1 MHGKYSQENGK
12 YSPIMTIADFQSKFK
27 CISEQVYA
35 TVWQDLKSNNNKD
48 RQRVVRSTQQQAH
61 YANATMQSE
70 KAKRTMIWWK
80 RRWGLQERSSK
91 IKSCIASQS
100 ATVLHGVTEDASFG
114 SGTLEEAWFWPHSVF
129 CSPKSRTSLITCRT
143 SKNPDH
149 GFNSCT

>member
-70 KAKRTMIWWK
+70 KAKRTMICVEEKMGTSGAQLENKELHSLSKCHSTSRGDW
-80 RRWGLQERSSK
+80 RCQLRLRNSRGGL
-91 IKSCIASQS
+91 
-100 ATVLHGVTEDASFG
+100 VL
-114 SGTLEEAWFWPHSVF
+114 
-129 CSPKSRTSLITCRT
+129 TSLSLLLTKVPNIF
-143 SKNPDH
+143 DH
-149 GFNSCT
+149 LQNLKEPRSWL